1 MEYPRRKQLRSYNI
15 DYSKMGVY
23 FITVSTV
30 PRCNHFW
37 MNADEK
43 YETPEAVELNEIG
56 KTVKDTLL
64 QIPMHYPYIKVDA
77 FVIMPD
83 HIHLLLRICVSELND
98 NMERKSISTV
108 INQWKGIVTKTI
120 GKSIWQ
126 KLFFDH
132 VIRNDEDYENTLR
145 YMYHNPLKWYYE
157 HHSAA
162 EQ

>member
-1 MEYPRRKQLRSYNI
+1 MIEYWIHRIPTKFVNTYI
-15 DYSKMGVY
+15 DYY
-23 FITVSTV
+23 
-30 PRCNHFW
+30 
-37 MNADEK
+37 
-43 YETPEAVELNEIG
+43 
-56 KTVKDTLL
+56 
-64 QIPMHYPYIKVDA
+64 
-77 FVIMPD
+77 VIMPD